1 MNSRVVGIK
10 FMIRDFRII
19 LLINCSKYVI
29 NKEVIW
35 VINSICICENIYIY
49 FR

>member
-1 MNSRVVGIK
+1 MSNRVVGIK

-19 LLINCSKYVI
+19 LLMNCSKYVI

-35 VINSICICENIYIY
+35 VINSICICDIKYDY
-49 FR
+49 LF

>member
-1 MNSRVVGIK
+1 MSNRVVGIK

-19 LLINCSKYVI
+19 LLMNCSKYVI

-35 VINSICICENIYIY
+35 VINSICICDMKYNYL
-49 FR
+49 F